1 MKSRILAVD
10 DDKDILKVL
19 KANLELYGYEVD
31 TADNWAKAEE
41 ILSMRQPDLII
52 LDIMLPDGDGVEICH
67 HLRKDFPKMPVIMLT
82 AKDKISDK
90 IIGLE
95 SGADD
100 YMVKPFETLELRARI
115 KVCLRRTSP
124 PATEGE
130 VVIRDMKI
138 DYRKRQVTILG
149 KEVELTPKEYEL
161 LCFFI
166 NHRGEV
172 LSRETIRK
180 NLWKGSRIYSW
191 SRVIDVHIQHLRQK
205 IEKDPSDPEYV
216 FTVLG
221 TGYRFTE

>member
-19 KANLELYGYEVD
+19 KANLDLYGYEVD
-31 TADNWAKAEE
+31 TADNWAKSEE
-41 ILSMRQPDLII
+41 ILSARQPDLII
-52 LDIMLPDGDGVEICH
+52 LDIMLPDGDGVEICR
-67 HLRKDFPKMPVIMLT
+67 HLRKDFPKIPIIMLT

-90 IIGLE
+90 VIGLE

-100 YMVKPFETLELRARI
+100 YMVKPFETLELLARI
-115 KVCLRRTSP
+115 KACLRRTSP

-130 VVIRDMKI
+130 VVIRGMKI
-138 DYRKRQVTILG
+138 DYKKRQVTILG

-166 NHRGEV
+166 NHHGEV

-180 NLWKGSRIYSW
+180 NLWKDSQIYSW

-205 IEKDPSDPEYV
+205 IEKDPADPKYV
-216 FTVLG
+216 LTVPG
-221 TGYRFTE
+221 TGYRFTD